1 MEVSPPPNG
10 LTLRLF
16 LIPVHILRKLGT
28 EVHKVTAAT
37 VKTIK
42 TTRNGTPPETGDEV
56 LVFAEPDFKD
66 GELQGY
72 ISGNC

>member
-1 MEVSPPPNG
+1 MNKTVTFCGSFPPPNG

-42 TTRNGTPPETGDEV
+42 TTRN
-56 LVFAEPDFKD
+56 
-66 GELQGY
+66 
-72 ISGNC
+72 